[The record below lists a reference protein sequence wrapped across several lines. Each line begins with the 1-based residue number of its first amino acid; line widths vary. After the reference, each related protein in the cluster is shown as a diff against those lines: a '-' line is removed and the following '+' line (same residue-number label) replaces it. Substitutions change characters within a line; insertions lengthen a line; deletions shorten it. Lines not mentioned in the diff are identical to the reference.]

1 MCALHALVV
10 DDETSARMLLERGV
24 ANAGF
29 SVESAEDGV
38 QAANMIRKKL
48 YDLVVTDLMM
58 PGEVDGVGVLEAAK
72 ARSPRTSVVLITG
85 HASVETAVEAMKK
98 GADDYLQKPIHL
110 DELAIKIGRVRD
122 LNLLVRD
129 SQELQ
134 EAMDV
139 TESSAAETIR
149 ELDAKVSELQLVL
162 DSVRGIL
169 SSEAPHDRKIVKAL
183 EALAEPNT

>member
-10 DDETSARMLLERGV
+10 DDESSARMLLERGV

-29 SVESAEDGV
+29 TVDSAQDGA
-38 QAANMIRKKL
+38 QAAQMISEKY

-72 ARSPRTSVVLITG
+72 EKSLRTSVVLITG

-122 LNLLVRD
+122 LNMLVRD
-129 SQELQ
+129 SQDLQ

-139 TESSAAETIR
+139 TESTAAETIR
-149 ELDAKVSELQLVL
+149 ELDSRLSELQTRL
-162 DSVRGIL
+162 DRVQHIL
-169 SSEAPHDRKIVKAL
+169 TSDSAPESRIAQAL
-183 EALAEPNT
+183 EALAEPSP

>member
-10 DDETSARMLLERGV
+10 DDESSARMLLERGV

-29 SVESAEDGV
+29 IVDSAQDGA
-38 QAANMIRKKL
+38 QATNMIQENF

-72 ARSPRTSVVLITG
+72 ARSIRTSVVLITG

-122 LNLLVRD
+122 LNMLVRD
-129 SQELQ
+129 TQDLR

-139 TESSAAETIR
+139 TESTAAETIR
-149 ELDAKVSELQLVL
+149 ELDSRLSDLQFRL
-162 DSVRGIL
+162 DKLREIL
-169 SSEAPHDRKIVKAL
+169 TGDSTPDHRIVQAL
-183 EALAEPNT
+183 EILTEPAF

>member
-162 DSVRGIL
+162 DSVRDIL
-169 SSEAPHDRKIVKAL
+169 SSKAPHDRKILKAL